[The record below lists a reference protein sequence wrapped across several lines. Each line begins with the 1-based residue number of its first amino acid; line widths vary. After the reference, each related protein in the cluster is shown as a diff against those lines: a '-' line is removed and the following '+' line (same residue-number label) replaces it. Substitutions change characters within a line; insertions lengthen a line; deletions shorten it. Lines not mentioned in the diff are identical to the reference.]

1 MDILAAISEERVNYS
16 NVIIFVLTKKRLKKV
31 NKLVEESISA
41 MEALHREAIG
51 YIGPLSSRGFE
62 SGMHSDKYSRELN
75 QYADPRYVTV
85 VAYMGRFTWTYLV
98 LDVTITMLLF
108 SGISNK
114 TRKIIASALV
124 KIGKGEP
131 ICEKL

>member
-1 MDILAAISEERVNYS
+1 MDILAAISEKKVNYS

-31 NKLVEESISA
+31 NKLAGESVNV

-51 YIGPLSSRGFE
+51 CIGPLSSWCFE
-62 SGMHSDKYSRELN
+62 SDMYGDKYSRELN

-85 VAYMGRFTWTYLV
+85 VAYKGRFTWTYLV

-108 SGISNK
+108 SGISKK
-114 TRKIIASALV
+114 TREVIALALV

>member
-1 MDILAAISEERVNYS
+1 MDVLTAISEEEVNYS

-31 NKLVEESISA
+31 NKLVEESTNV
-41 MEALHREAIG
+41 MEALHCEAIG
-51 YIGPLSSRGFE
+51 CIGPLSSWSFE
-62 SGMHSDKYSRELN
+62 SGMYSDKYSRELN
-75 QYADPRYVTV
+75 RYADPRYVTV
-85 VAYMGRFTWTYLV
+85 VAYKGRFTWTYLV

-108 SGISNK
+108 SGISKK
-114 TRKIIASALV
+114 TRKVIASALV

>member
-1 MDILAAISEERVNYS
+1 MDILAAISEEKVNYS

-31 NKLVEESISA
+31 NKLVEESVNV

-51 YIGPLSSRGFE
+51 CIGPLSTWEFE
-62 SGMHSDKYSRELN
+62 SNMYGDKYSQELN

-85 VAYMGRFTWTYLV
+85 VAYKGRFIWTYLV

-108 SGISNK
+108 SGISKK
-114 TRKIIASALV
+114 TRKAIASALV